1 MAIIKQFDK
10 RSGITYVYDSKSYY
24 DKEKKCSR
32 AKRTLIG
39 KLDPETGER
48 GAENVKAL
56 RGHWVKVTFQA
67 KLSADAEYVTVAAAD
82 NKPVESDKDHTGVD
96 NKASYVVDTDHAV
109 CSSGACTPS
118 EEQPQFRPE
127 AAQLPVSAQPSPLW

>member
-39 KLDPETGER
+39 KIGPDTGEMIPTDGR
-48 GAENVKAL
+48 NKGAKSKPHSVSPGINKDKRILELEDENRQL
-56 RGHWVKVTFQA
+56 
-67 KLSADAEYVTVAAAD
+67 KL
-82 NKPVESDKDHTGVD
+82 
-96 NKASYVVDTDHAV
+96 
-109 CSSGACTPS
+109 
-118 EEQPQFRPE
+118 Q
-127 AAQLPVSAQPSPLW
+127 VSALKKELERIQAAN

>member
-39 KLDPETGER
+39 KIAPYTGEMIPTDGR
-48 GAENVKAL
+48 NKGAKSKPNTVSPEVDRDKRIQELEDENRQLKLQISAL
-56 RGHWVKVTFQA
+56 KKEIERIQA
-67 KLSADAEYVTVAAAD
+67 S
-82 NKPVESDKDHTGVD
+82 N
-96 NKASYVVDTDHAV
+96 
-109 CSSGACTPS
+109 
-118 EEQPQFRPE
+118 
-127 AAQLPVSAQPSPLW
+127 

>member
-39 KLDPETGER
+39 KIDPDTGKMIPTDGRNKGAKSKPDSVSPEINKDKRIQELEDENRQLKLQISALKKELER
-48 GAENVKAL
+48 IQN
-56 RGHWVKVTFQA
+56 
-67 KLSADAEYVTVAAAD
+67 S
-82 NKPVESDKDHTGVD
+82 N
-96 NKASYVVDTDHAV
+96 
-109 CSSGACTPS
+109 
-118 EEQPQFRPE
+118 
-127 AAQLPVSAQPSPLW
+127 

>member
-39 KLDPETGER
+39 KIDPDTGEMIPTDGR
-48 GAENVKAL
+48 NKGAKSKPN
-56 RGHWVKVTFQA
+56 T
-67 KLSADAEYVTVAAAD
+67 LSPEI
-82 NKPVESDKDHTGVD
+82 DKDKRIQELED
-96 NKASYVVDTDHAV
+96 EN
-109 CSSGACTPS
+109 
-118 EEQPQFRPE
+118 R
-127 AAQLPVSAQPSPLW
+127 QLRLQISALKKENRRIKNSK

>member
-39 KLDPETGER
+39 KIDPDTGEMIPTDGR
-48 GAENVKAL
+48 NKGAKSKPDSVSPGINKDKRILELEDENRQL
-56 RGHWVKVTFQA
+56 
-67 KLSADAEYVTVAAAD
+67 KL
-82 NKPVESDKDHTGVD
+82 
-96 NKASYVVDTDHAV
+96 
-109 CSSGACTPS
+109 
-118 EEQPQFRPE
+118 Q
-127 AAQLPVSAQPSPLW
+127 VSALKKELERIQTAN

>member
-39 KLDPETGER
+39 KLDPDTGEIIPTDR
-48 GAENVKAL
+48 RNKGAKSKDKTVSEKTNKDKRILELEDENRQLKLQIDAL
-56 RGHWVKVTFQA
+56 KKELNRLK
-67 KLSADAEYVTVAAAD
+67 K
-82 NKPVESDKDHTGVD
+82 K
-96 NKASYVVDTDHAV
+96 
-109 CSSGACTPS
+109 
-118 EEQPQFRPE
+118 
-127 AAQLPVSAQPSPLW
+127 

>member
-39 KLDPETGER
+39 KIDPDTGEMIPTDGR
-48 GAENVKAL
+48 NKGAKSKPDSVSPDINKDKRIQELEDENRQLKLQISAL
-56 RGHWVKVTFQA
+56 KKEFDRIQT
-67 KLSADAEYVTVAAAD
+67 S
-82 NKPVESDKDHTGVD
+82 N
-96 NKASYVVDTDHAV
+96 
-109 CSSGACTPS
+109 
-118 EEQPQFRPE
+118 
-127 AAQLPVSAQPSPLW
+127 

>member
-39 KLDPETGER
+39 KIDPDTGEMIPTDGR
-48 GAENVKAL
+48 NKGAKS
-56 RGHWVKVTFQA
+56 KPKTF
-67 KLSADAEYVTVAAAD
+67 SPDI
-82 NKPVESDKDHTGVD
+82 DKDKRIQELEDGNRQLKLQITALKKELARLSH
-96 NKASYVVDTDHAV
+96 
-109 CSSGACTPS
+109 SSG
-118 EEQPQFRPE
+118 R
-127 AAQLPVSAQPSPLW
+127 

>member
-39 KLDPETGER
+39 KIDPDTGEIIPTDGR
-48 GAENVKAL
+48 NKGARSKP
-56 RGHWVKVTFQA
+56 KV
-67 KLSADAEYVTVAAAD
+67 SSPEV
-82 NKPVESDKDHTGVD
+82 DKDKRILELED
-96 NKASYVVDTDHAV
+96 EN
-109 CSSGACTPS
+109 
-118 EEQPQFRPE
+118 R
-127 AAQLPVSAQPSPLW
+127 QLKLQVSALKNELDRINKSK

>member
-39 KLDPETGER
+39 KIDPDTGEIIPTDGR
-48 GAENVKAL
+48 NKGAKSKPDTAP
-56 RGHWVKVTFQA
+56 
-67 KLSADAEYVTVAAAD
+67 AEI
-82 NKPVESDKDHTGVD
+82 DKDKRIQELEYENRQLKLQISALKKELD
-96 NKASYVVDTDHAV
+96 RIQASN
-109 CSSGACTPS
+109 
-118 EEQPQFRPE
+118 
-127 AAQLPVSAQPSPLW
+127 

>member
-39 KLDPETGER
+39 TIDPDTGEMIPTDGR
-48 GAENVKAL
+48 NKGAKSKPDSVSPGINKDKRILELEDENRQL
-56 RGHWVKVTFQA
+56 
-67 KLSADAEYVTVAAAD
+67 KL
-82 NKPVESDKDHTGVD
+82 
-96 NKASYVVDTDHAV
+96 
-109 CSSGACTPS
+109 
-118 EEQPQFRPE
+118 Q
-127 AAQLPVSAQPSPLW
+127 VSALKKELERIQAAN

>member
-39 KLDPETGER
+39 KIDPNTGEMIPTDGR
-48 GAENVKAL
+48 NKGAKSN
-56 RGHWVKVTFQA
+56 
-67 KLSADAEYVTVAAAD
+67 S
-82 NKPVESDKDHTGVD
+82 N
-96 NKASYVVDTDHAV
+96 
-109 CSSGACTPS
+109 
-118 EEQPQFRPE
+118 
-127 AAQLPVSAQPSPLW
+127 PVSQEVNKDKRIQELEDENRQLKLQVSALKKELERIQSSN